1 MDVLFST
8 MLVPA
13 LVFVIIAII
22 VPFIIMVVV
31 MQVNF
36 RLKKI
41 HEALMAMMTQE
52 QLDILLKDLDLNSK

>member
-1 MDVLFST
+1 MDILFST

-13 LVFVIIAII
+13 LVFVIITII

-52 QLDILLKDLDLNSK
+52 QLDILLKDLDLNLK

>member
-1 MDVLFST
+1 MDILFST

-13 LVFVIIAII
+13 LVFVVIILI

-31 MQVNF
+31 VQVNF